1 MTEEQALAFSFT
13 GENKLWV
20 NILAVVDSYIERE
33 VFSAIDRNTTG
44 EARTHAA
51 GRADGANGL
60 KETLLWFREE
70 ALKKRG
76 LTDKDFVA

>member
-1 MTEEQALAFSFT
+1 MDLCLVYL
-13 GENKLWV
+13 GEYQKHFPQLV
-20 NILAVVDSYIERE
+20 KEIKDLEFYIERE
-33 VFSAIDRNTTG
+33 VFSAIDRNTAG

-76 LTDKDFVA
+76 LTDTDLTA

>member
-1 MTEEQALAFSFT
+1 M
-13 GENKLWV
+13 
-20 NILAVVDSYIERE
+20 Y
-33 VFSAIDRNTTG
+33 AIDKNTLG

-76 LTDKDFVA
+76 LTDKDLTA

>member
-1 MTEEQALAFSFT
+1 MTEEQALVFSFT
-13 GENKLWV
+13 GENKLWD
-20 NILAVVDSYIERE
+20 NILAVADSYIERE

-76 LTDKDFVA
+76 LTDTDLTA

>member
-13 GENKLWV
+13 GEN
-20 NILAVVDSYIERE
+20 
-33 VFSAIDRNTTG
+33 
-44 EARTHAA
+44 
-51 GRADGANGL
+51 NGL

-76 LTDKDFVA
+76 LTDTDLTA

>member
-13 GENKLWV
+13 GENKLWDNV
-20 NILAVVDSYIERE
+20 LGVIDSYIERE
-33 VFSAIDRNTTG
+33 VFFAIDKNTTG
-44 EARTHAA
+44 EARVHAA

-76 LTDKDFVA
+76 LTDTDLTA